1 MLWALQIKFFG
12 AERSA
17 RWILQEPI
25 AFLLDLTCRRG
36 RGGADIENPKM
47 VTRHCDWDQFISLLG
62 QRKWN
67 LSCNILNFMFF
78 SGWILVSNEND
89 LTLRNSGGG
98 KKEGCDSVCDT
109 IKTRFTFNRSGVKTF
124 HNNCTFLFSFL
135 IIPEI
140 SFDFL
145 DYSNP
150 PPLHCIPKPFQS
162 VLL

>member
-1 MLWALQIKFFG
+1 
-12 AERSA
+12 
-17 RWILQEPI
+17 
-25 AFLLDLTCRRG
+25 
-36 RGGADIENPKM
+36 M
-47 VTRHCDWDQFISLLG
+47 VTRHCHWDQFICCLG
-62 QRKWN
+62 KRKWN

-135 IIPEI
+135 IILVI

-145 DYSNP
+145 DYSNLP
-150 PPLHCIPKPFQS
+150 PPFALHPKTISISPSLRSALFNP
-162 VLL
+162 